1 MASSGD
7 ERSPPRKEE
16 TEKQEEP
23 EYGKNQT
30 VFVRGVREAN
40 EEPLREAFGQ
50 YGTVV
55 KVIIPTGARGV
66 RGYAFVIFETEDQAN
81 KAVDELN
88 GKEVNGTVIEC
99 NISKYGKGETGR
111 NRRRDDDRYDR
122 YERRSR
128 YDRYDRYDDDD
139 RRDYGRRRDDRRYD
153 DYEDRRRDRDRYD
166 RRERSRYDHDRDD
179 RRDYRR
185 SRDDYDRRRR
195 D

>member
-16 TEKQEEP
+16 TDKQEEP

-50 YGTVV
+50 YGTVQ
-55 KVIIPTGARGV
+55 KVTIPTGPRGV
-66 RGYAFVIFETEDQAN
+66 KGFAFVMMETEEQAN

-88 GKEVNGTVIEC
+88 GKEINGTVIEC
-99 NISKYGKGETGR
+99 NIAKYGKGETGR
-111 NRRRDDDRYDR
+111 NRRRDEGR
-122 YERRSR
+122 YEHRS
-128 YDRYDRYDDDD
+128 RYDRYDDDD
-139 RRDYGRRRDDRRYD
+139 RRDYGRGRRDDRRYD
-153 DYEDRRRDRDRYD
+153 DYDDRRRDRDRYD